1 MAIPD
6 QLKKEQAFSA
16 KPGLSGKAG
25 KKKTPWLQ
33 QDGALG
39 MDRQTLLMGGL
50 GLLTGDKRSGPG
62 YMLQSLSQGIANKQ
76 ARTKEAEQ
84 QAKMDKFAQ
93 GLTPEQAALFG
104 IAPEAFA
111 GSMAKQMFA
120 KPESADPATYG
131 NSLHEVIGPDGK
143 PMFVRTDNRGGIHP
157 VEDYSPPPDSAGTT
171 TDRVQSTFVDANGNL
186 QMVMRDGSIRGSGM
200 GVQNPYQITDVGGVP
215 TAIDRRTG
223 QGINISTPE
232 EVGGN
237 KATIDTIVGNEAD
250 RRVAQQELPQTIA
263 SAQRSIE
270 RVNSLIEHEGL
281 DWRYG
286 LSSLGGFRAPV
297 PDTPEA
303 EAQALIDEITGGAF
317 LQAFETLKGGGQI
330 TEIEGQKA
338 TAAITR
344 LQNQSIGKEAAI
356 RAAKDYIE
364 VIEKGIERAKA
375 EAGGAYAP
383 QGEGAKPLVYNPAT
397 EDFE

>member
-1 MAIPD
+1 
-6 QLKKEQAFSA
+6 
-16 KPGLSGKAG
+16 
-25 KKKTPWLQ
+25 
-33 QDGALG
+33 

-84 QAKMDKFAQ
+84 QAKMDKFAE

-157 VEDYSPPPDSAGTT
+157 VEDYAPPPDSAANT

-237 KATIDTIVGNEAD
+237 QATIETIVGNESD
-250 RRVAQQELPQTIA
+250 RRVAQKDLPITLQNAEQSVSTIKQA
-263 SAQRSIE
+263 
-270 RVNSLIEHEGL
+270 IEHPAFGA
-281 DWRYG
+281 RYG
-286 LSSLGGFRAPV
+286 FASLAGLRPPIPGTA
-297 PDTPEA
+297 EA
-303 EAQALIDEITGGAF
+303 EVQGLLNQIGGQAF
-317 LQAFETLKGGGQI
+317 LEAFESLKGGGHI
-330 TEIEGQKA
+330 TETEGDKA
-338 TAAITR
+338 TAARTR
-344 LQNQSIGKEAAI
+344 MLYQAQSPEAAR
-356 RAAKDYIE
+356 RAALEFIGYIE
-364 VIEKGIERAKA
+364 TGIERAKA
-375 EAGGAYAP
+375 EAEGAYAP
-383 QGEGAKPLVYNPAT
+383 QGQGAKPLVYNPAT
-397 EDFE
+397 GDFE